1 MDNDRTQK
9 TTAEKI
15 GVFIERKDLLLSM
28 GGEKMIRKQHEQGKL
43 TARERLDLLF
53 DPGTFQE
60 IRLFVKHRSA
70 LFGLA
75 EKEIHA
81 DGVITGFGQINGRV
95 VFAAAQDFTSSGGS
109 LGEMHAQKIWKAM
122 DMAVDARKPFVA
134 LNDSGGARIQE
145 GITALKGYS
154 GIFYRNSIASGY
166 IPQISA
172 IMGPTAGGAVYSPAL
187 TDWVFMVKNNSY
199 MYITG
204 PDVVKAVIA
213 EEVSH
218 EELGGPM
225 AHAAKSGVC
234 HFVTENDEDCLSR
247 VKILLSYLPD
257 SCHSPLP
264 VIPCTDSADREL
276 HELDTI
282 IPDKANR
289 GYDMKKVIAA
299 VADNREIFEPHEF
312 WAKNIVVAFIRIMG
326 RPVGVIAN
334 NPRFFAGVLDVNASD
349 KAARFIRF
357 CDAFNIPILTF
368 TDVPGYIPGT
378 QQEWAGII
386 RHGAK
391 LLHAYSEATVT
402 KLTIVTRKAYGG
414 GYNGMCS
421 REIGADYVMAWPS
434 AEIAVMGAEG
444 ACNIIYRR
452 EISSA
457 ADPASKRMELASAY
471 EEQFNNPYFAASLG
485 IIDEIIL
492 PRETRKRVVAL
503 LEAFKDKVQTRLP
516 KKHNNI
522 PL

>member
-1 MDNDRTQK
+1 MEK
-9 TTAEKI
+9 TTAGKI
-15 GVFIERKDLLLSM
+15 DNLLERKGRLVTM
-28 GGEKMIRKQHEQGKL
+28 GGEKMIQKQHEQGKL
-43 TARERLDLLF
+43 TARERIALLF

-60 IRLFVKHRSA
+60 SQLFVKHRST
-70 LFGLA
+70 LFGLDK
-75 EKEIHA
+75 KEINA
-81 DGVITGFGQINGRV
+81 DGVVTGFGRVNGRTV
-95 VFAAAQDFTSSGGS
+95 YAAAQDFTSAGGS
-109 LGEMHAQKIWKAM
+109 LGEMHAQKIWKVM

-145 GITALKGYS
+145 GITALQGYS

-187 TDWVFMVKNNSY
+187 TDWVFMVKKTSY
-199 MYITG
+199 MYLTG

-218 EELGGPM
+218 EDLGGAM

-234 HFVTENDEDCLSR
+234 HFVAENDEDCIMR
-247 VKILLSYLPD
+247 VKTLLSYLPD

-264 VIPCTDSADREL
+264 VVSCTDSAERECP
-276 HELDTI
+276 ELDTI

-289 GYDMKKVIAA
+289 SYDMKKIIAA
-299 VADNREIFEPHEF
+299 VADNGELFEPHEF
-312 WAKNIVVAFIRIMG
+312 WAKNMVVAFIRIMG
-326 RPVGVIAN
+326 SPVGVIAN
-334 NPRFFAGVLDVNASD
+334 NPRFYAGVLDVNASD

-368 TDVPGYIPGT
+368 TDVPGFIPGT
-378 QQEWAGII
+378 NQEWNGVI

-402 KLTIVTRKAYGG
+402 KINVVTRKSYGG
-414 GYNGMCS
+414 GYNAMCS
-421 REIGADYVMAWPS
+421 KAVGADYVMAWPS

-452 EISSA
+452 EITGA
-457 ADPASKRMELASAY
+457 ADPAVKRAELAAAY

-485 IIDEIIL
+485 IVDEVIV
-492 PRETRKRVVAL
+492 PRETRKKVIAIL
-503 LEAFKDKVQTRLP
+503 AAFKDKVQTRLD